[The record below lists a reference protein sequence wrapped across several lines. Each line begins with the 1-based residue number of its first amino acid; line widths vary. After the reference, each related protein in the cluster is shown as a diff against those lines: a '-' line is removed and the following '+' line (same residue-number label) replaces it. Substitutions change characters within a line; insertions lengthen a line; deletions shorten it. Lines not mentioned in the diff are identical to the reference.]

1 MFPKIFNGRIVCQD
15 KKKKMEILVLGQ
27 YHPKFCLEN
36 KTWVVSNI
44 NSLNAK
50 VAIIY
55 DGNYGV

>member
-1 MFPKIFNGRIVCQD
+1 MVGLFAKT
-15 KKKKMEILVLGQ
+15 KKKNMEILVLGQ

>member
-1 MFPKIFNGRIVCQD
+1 MVGLFAKTWR
-15 KKKKMEILVLGQ
+15 KKKMEILVLGQ
-27 YHPKFCLEN
+27 NHPKFCLEN

-55 DGNYGV
+55 DDNYGV